1 MTFLEFEHDQNKNKN
16 KKRNTMKEF
25 TDDSTTTASRLLSRV
40 PPKIE
45 AVPTSDLLS
54 RVAAFL
60 PQLAASNRQIL
71 QKNPEDVNIEV
82 LNGVEGD
89 EVIEMRLGLGVLEEQ
104 ETQSDDSDDSEDSK
118 SKILVLPSELSKEEE
133 VVVVNDP
140 FEKVIKS
147 LLLFESDDDDD
158 DEDEDEDEANTEH
171 DEDENMKQ
179 QNILEFDE

>member
-1 MTFLEFEHDQNKNKN
+1 
-16 KKRNTMKEF
+16 MKEF

-104 ETQSDDSDDSEDSK
+104 EKQSDSSDDSEDSK

-147 LLLFESDDDDD
+147 LLLFESENEDED
-158 DEDEDEDEANTEH
+158 DEDEDNTEH

>member
-1 MTFLEFEHDQNKNKN
+1 
-16 KKRNTMKEF
+16 MKEF

-104 ETQSDDSDDSEDSK
+104 EKQSDNSDDSEDSK
-118 SKILVLPSELSKEEE
+118 SKILVLPSELSKGEE
-133 VVVVNDP
+133 VVVNDP

-147 LLLFESDDDDD
+147 LLLFESESEN
-158 DEDEDEDEANTEH
+158 EDELSDDEDEANTEH

>member
-1 MTFLEFEHDQNKNKN
+1 MAFLEFEHDQNKNK
-16 KKRNTMKEF
+16 KRNNMKKF

-104 ETQSDDSDDSEDSK
+104 EKQSDNSDDCEDSK

-133 VVVVNDP
+133 VVVNDP

-147 LLLFESDDDDD
+147 LLLFESDDDD
-158 DEDEDEDEANTEH
+158 EDEDNTEH